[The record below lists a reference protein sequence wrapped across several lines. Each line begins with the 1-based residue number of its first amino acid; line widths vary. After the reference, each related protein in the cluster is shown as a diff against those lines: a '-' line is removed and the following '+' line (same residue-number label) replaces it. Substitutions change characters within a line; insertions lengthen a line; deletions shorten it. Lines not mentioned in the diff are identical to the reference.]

1 MDHFTEKPA
10 KIYEMEFGRRLSPR
24 LRRASVKDR
33 QTEWGPH
40 HGGLSNDACVA
51 TALWAGVDYG
61 SFLGRTGFQRRR
73 MSRNRLY
80 GEGVAANMYV
90 LQSTHMYTYAV
101 RRDEI

>member
-1 MDHFTEKPA
+1 MAGARTMADDPMMPVWQH
-10 KIYEMEFGRRLSPR
+10 R
-24 LRRASVKDR
+24 
-33 QTEWGPH
+33 H
-40 HGGLSNDACVA
+40 HWIIRNGSA
-51 TALWAGVDYG
+51 ALWAGVDYG